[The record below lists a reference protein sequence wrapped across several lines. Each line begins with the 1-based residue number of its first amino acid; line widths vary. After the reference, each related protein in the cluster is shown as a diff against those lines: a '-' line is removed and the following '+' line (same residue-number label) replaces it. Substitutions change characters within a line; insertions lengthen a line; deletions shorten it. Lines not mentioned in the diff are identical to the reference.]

1 MHLKP
6 FATTFGQTPGPNLQ
20 YLLEMIYSET
30 MTSEFGPAIKLLPE
44 METHQLCTMVFG
56 WSFDGNVLKVSSLRF
71 FFKEKSHLKNVS
83 SFKEHA
89 LNRTVTY

>member
-1 MHLKP
+1 M
-6 FATTFGQTPGPNLQ
+6 
-20 YLLEMIYSET
+20 
-30 MTSEFGPAIKLLPE
+30 FGPAIKLITD